1 MSSETTLVATQLRL
15 RQWAEQIR
23 DCNNRPEGMKVS
35 EWCAQHD
42 ITTANYYYRMKRV
55 RKACL
60 DAMSPSAGAFIEV
73 PVPAGQTSPVTCG
86 DDGRTPSAVIK
97 GRNTLSVEIL
107 EGISADLLQ
116 KILEAMA
123 HAQ

>member
-42 ITTANYYYRMKRV
+42 ITTANYYYRMRRLSNGV
-55 RKACL
+55 TIFQ
-60 DAMSPSAGAFIEV
+60 MNIFFIYDHSFFV
-73 PVPAGQTSPVTCG
+73 
-86 DDGRTPSAVIK
+86 
-97 GRNTLSVEIL
+97 
-107 EGISADLLQ
+107 DLHCSFS
-116 KILEAMA
+116 I
-123 HAQ
+123 